1 MLPHDPSAVLSFDVP
16 ACANP
21 GARAR
26 EQLDSLAGQVDHATH
41 AKLRLLVSELVNRAA
56 GGSGKG
62 AVPVRVTVSERG
74 VHACVG
80 DGGAVEPRAVDWA
93 LLLVRRMA
101 DRWGLTGGVW
111 FELDPPQRRAGR

>member
-1 MLPHDPSAVLSFDVP
+1 MRPHDPSAVLSFDVP

-26 EQLDSLAGQVDHATH
+26 EQLDSLVGKVDHATH

-56 GGSGKG
+56 VGLRQG

-74 VHACVG
+74 VHAAVG
-80 DGGAVEPRAVDWA
+80 DAGMAEPRGVDWA

-101 DRWGLTGGVW
+101 DRWGLAGGVW
-111 FELDPPQRRAGR
+111 FELDRPQGRPRR

>member
-1 MLPHDPSAVLSFDVP
+1 MLPHDPSAVLNFDVP

-26 EQLDSLAGQVDHATH
+26 DELDSLAGRVDHATH

-56 GGSGKG
+56 GGSGQG
-62 AVPVRVTVSERG
+62 TVPVRVTVSEKCVR
-74 VHACVG
+74 ATVG
-80 DGGAVEPRAVDWA
+80 DDGTPEPRAVDWA

-101 DRWGLTGGVW
+101 DRWGLAGGVW
-111 FELDPPQRRAGR
+111 FELDRPQRRAGR